1 MAKHSLTQSC
11 VSKNETEELAYL
23 IHKMKSLLCI
33 FRTHLLD
40 MLGEVSLIKDQD
52 IEALIFFVDAIH
64 EIATHERSEFI
75 GEQSSPSCSH

>member
-23 IHKMKSLLCI
+23 IHKMKSLLGI

-40 MLGEVSLIKDQD
+40 MLGEVSLMKDQD

-64 EIATHERSEFI
+64 DIATHKRSKLI
-75 GEQSSPSCSH
+75 GDQSSP